1 MRLLLCAPT
10 QLEIEATVTFLNNH
24 PEYKTKIDVLIT
36 GVGLTAATYQLTKKV
51 LSDRPRFILQA
62 GICGSLDNY
71 LSPGHIVVVEKET
84 IGDLGVMEKGNFT
97 SVFNLGFAQ
106 LNEEPWS
113 NGRLCNNIA
122 VLQKTGLTIVDGVT
136 INEITTNH
144 DRINFYRQHLK
155 ANIETME
162 GAALH
167 YVALCEKIPFLQ
179 LRSVSNYVGERDKNK
194 WAVRQAIANLNIEL
208 QRMLIKLFA
217 L

>member
-1 MRLLLCAPT
+1 MRLLLCAAT
-10 QLEIEATVTFLNNH
+10 QLEIEATITFLNNH
-24 PEYKTKIDVLIT
+24 PEYKTKMDVLIT

-84 IGDLGVMEKGNFT
+84 IGDLGVMEKGNFS

-113 NGRLCNNIA
+113 NGRLCNNIS
-122 VLQKTGLTIVDGVT
+122 VLQKTGLTIADGVT

-144 DRINFYRQHLK
+144 DRINFYREHLK

-194 WAVRQAIANLNIEL
+194 WAVREAIANLNIEL
-208 QRMLIKLFA
+208 QRMLVKLFA